1 MRILFRFLHALPV
14 VILLGAALAWAGI
27 TGSIS
32 GVVTDS
38 TGAVIAGAAVTATET
53 QTGVRTEIAT
63 DSKGFYN
70 FPSLPIGTYTV
81 EVRAHG
87 FKTYTQNDLVVDAN
101 SALRVNVTLQL
112 GEATERIIITTDA
125 VQVETQNT
133 QMGEVI
139 SGSKIAAVPLNGRA
153 FTDLLSL
160 QPGVVPTAYGSQAP
174 DINSRGPSGGL
185 DAGNVSV
192 NGQRESANGF
202 MVNGITVVEGRNNG
216 AAIIPNLD
224 SISEFRIITNNFDA
238 EYGNYSGG
246 QVNVAT
252 KSGTNQ
258 FHGNAFEFLRN
269 TALDARNFFD
279 TTGTVPEFKQNQF
292 GATTGGPIKQEKLFF
307 YGDYQG
313 TRQIQAPTQNFPVPS
328 LLDRSGDL
336 SDGAVGDMNGAVNG
350 SVWAQT
356 LQSRLSGTTGQ
367 NVVSGEPYFVLPG
380 GQTCDNTDPNSPT
393 GCVFPGAQIPSA
405 AFSPV
410 VPHLLQFIPT
420 PTPGASGNFNTSAF
434 SRRLRDDKG
443 AIRIDD
449 NTRFGMFS
457 AYYFLDDYTLNDPYP
472 NGTAAPGFN
481 ALSNGRGQ
489 LISLGHTKI
498 FTSSAVNEFRVGFF
512 RFANLFSKPKGGV
525 GPTLASL
532 GFVTPSTSGPFNG
545 GIGPID
551 TTVEGVP
558 SVHFNNFAFG
568 LPDITPAQYNN
579 TYQVLDNF
587 SKIIGTHSLKFGGQ
601 FHYDQING
609 RNLFG
614 ENGFYS
620 FDGEETGVDFADFL
634 LGAVPSFSFIQAS
647 RQVIDSR
654 SKYMGLFFQD
664 SWRIKSTLTLN
675 YGLRWEFSQPW
686 YDTQNKTETIIPGK
700 QSVLF
705 PTAPA
710 GWLVAGDPGVPS
722 TLAPTRYNNFA
733 PRIGLAYSPNFSDG
747 FLGKL
752 TGGPSKTSIRVS
764 YGVYYTAFE
773 DLSQFLEIGDQP
785 YGVFY
790 VAPTPVLFEQPY
802 TDRTTGIT
810 HPAIFPFTIPS
821 GVSTKN
827 PDSTFPWSVVEP
839 ISSGFV
845 FFPKNKLPYAEH
857 YDLSLQRQL
866 GGSTVVSL
874 SFVGNQ
880 AHRLITSV
888 EANPGIANLCNQLNS
903 LGATDTFGNTC
914 GPGGEN
920 PSPPGYVLPF
930 GTAFPSDAPSTVQA
944 TGPCIANSSQTCNIV
959 TTTRTALGPAFASN
973 PYMMAVANS
982 AYNSLQVSLRHSSD
996 HASFL
1001 LGYTFSKSLDN
1012 ASGLE
1017 DSTNGFNFRASRSL
1031 SLFDVTHNFVA
1042 SYDVKVPFDKLIHVD
1057 SGWGDR
1063 LLKGWSVSG
1072 ITTFA
1077 TGLPVTLSEG
1087 DDNALIGATIP
1098 FDTPQIV
1105 GTGKILN
1112 NTNPR
1117 HQSFDQNGNV
1127 VNPYFNTALFTN
1139 TSVGQIGNSNRR
1151 FFHGPGL
1158 NNWDMGLLKDTKISE
1173 SKSLEFR
1180 FEAFNTFNHAQFS
1193 NPDGNI
1199 NGAFGAIF
1207 STNHDA
1213 RVMQAALKFQF

>member
-1 MRILFRFLHALPV
+1 MRHLAKLFPAA
-14 VILLGAALAWAGI
+14 VIACLLGAALAWASI

-32 GVVTDS
+32 GVVTDQNGGVVV
-38 TGAVIAGAAVTATET
+38 GAKVAAIET
-53 QTGVRTEIAT
+53 QTGVRSEIRT
-63 DSKGFYN
+63 DSQGFYN
-70 FPSLPIGTYTV
+70 FPAIPVGKYDL
-81 EVRAHG
+81 EVQSPG
-87 FKTYTQNDLVVDAN
+87 FKLYRQSGLVVDVN

-112 GEATERIIITTDA
+112 GEATEKVTITSDA

-139 SGSKIAAVPLNGRA
+139 SGAKIVAVPLNGRA

-160 QPGVVPTAYGSQAP
+160 QPGVVPTAYREQAP

-185 DAGNVSV
+185 DAGNLSV
-192 NGQRESANGF
+192 NGQRETANGF
-202 MVNGITVVEGRNNG
+202 MVNGVTVVEGRNNG
-216 AAIIPNLD
+216 AGIIPNLD
-224 SISEFRIITNNFDA
+224 SIEEFRIITNNFDA

-258 FHGNAFEFLRN
+258 FHGSAFEFLRN

-279 TTGTVPEFKQNQF
+279 TTGQVPEFKQNQF
-292 GATTGGPIKQEKLFF
+292 GATGGGPIKHDKLFF

-328 LLDRSGDL
+328 MADRTGDL
-336 SDGAVGDMNGAVNG
+336 SDVAGDLTGAVNG
-350 SVWAQT
+350 TVWAQT
-356 LQSRLSGTTGQ
+356 LQKRLAATTGQ
-367 NVVSGEPYFVLPG
+367 IVTSGEPYFFPG
-380 GQTCDNTDPNSPT
+380 CDITN
-393 GCVFPGAQIPSA
+393 CVFPGAVIPSA

-410 VPHLLQFIPT
+410 TSHLLPFIPT
-420 PTPGASGNFNTSAF
+420 PTPGAGGNFDTSAF
-434 SRRLRDDKG
+434 SKRLRDDKG
-443 AIRIDD
+443 AIRIDG
-449 NTRFGMFS
+449 NTRIGMLS

-481 ALSNGRGQ
+481 ALTNGRGQ
-489 LISLGHTKI
+489 LISLGDTKI
-498 FTSSAVNEFRVGFF
+498 FTSSAVNELRLGFF
-512 RFANLFSKPKGGV
+512 RFANLFSKPQGGV
-525 GPTLASL
+525 GTSLASL
-532 GFVTPSTSGPFNG
+532 GFVVPPASGPFNG

-551 TTVEGVP
+551 PTVQGVP

-568 LPDITPAQYNN
+568 VPDITPAQYNN
-579 TYQVLDNF
+579 TYQVIDTF
-587 SKIIGTHSLKFGGQ
+587 SKIIGTHTLKFGGQ
-601 FHYDQING
+601 IHYDQING

-620 FDGEETGVDFADFL
+620 FDGEETGLDFADFL
-634 LGAVPSFSFIQAS
+634 IGAVPSFSFIQAS
-647 RQVIDSR
+647 KQVIDSR

-664 SWRIKSTLTLN
+664 SWRVKSSLTLN

-705 PTAPA
+705 PTAPT
-710 GWLVAGDPGVPS
+710 GWLVAGDPGVPP

-733 PRIGLAYSPNFSDG
+733 PRIGLAYSPNFSG
-747 FLGKL
+747 SFLGKL
-752 TGGPSKTSIRVS
+752 TGGPGKTSIRMS
-764 YGVYYTAFE
+764 YGIYYTAYE

-785 YGVFY
+785 YGVFF

-802 TDRTTGIT
+802 TDRTTGFT
-810 HPAIFPFTIPS
+810 RPAIFPFTIPT
-821 GVSTKN
+821 GVSAKN
-827 PDSTFPWSVVEP
+827 PDTNFPWPVVEP

-845 FFPKNKLPYAEH
+845 FSPTNKLPYAEH

-866 GGSTVVSL
+866 GGKTVLSL
-874 SFVGNQ
+874 SYVGNQ
-880 AHRLITSV
+880 AHKLITSV
-888 EANPGIANLCNQLNS
+888 EANPGIANLCNEINT
-903 LGATDTFGNTC
+903 LGATDTFGNSC

-930 GTAFPSDAPSTVQA
+930 GTKFPADAPATVQSTA
-944 TGPCIANSSQTCNIV
+944 PCISNPAQICNVI

-973 PYMMAVANS
+973 PYMMAAASS
-982 AYNSLQVSLRHSSD
+982 AYSSLQVSLRHTSE

-1001 LGYTFSKSLDN
+1001 LGYTYAKSLDN

-1017 DSTNGFNFRASRSL
+1017 DSTNVFNFKASRSL
-1031 SLFDVTHNFVA
+1031 SLFDVKHNFVA
-1042 SYDVKVPFDKLIHVD
+1042 SYDVKVPFDKLFHSQ
-1057 SGWGDR
+1057 SGLGGR
-1063 LLKGWSVSG
+1063 LLKGWSVTG

-1087 DDNALIGATIP
+1087 DDAALIGATIP
-1098 FDTPQIV
+1098 FDAPQIV
-1105 GTGKILN
+1105 GTGKVLN
-1112 NTNPR
+1112 DTNPR
-1117 HQSFDQNGNV
+1117 HQSFDQNGNL
-1127 VNPYFNTALFTN
+1127 VNPYFNTALFS
-1139 TSVGQIGNSNRR
+1139 TSNVGQIGNANRR

-1180 FEAFNTFNHAQFS
+1180 FEAFNIFNHAQFS

-1199 NGAFGAIF
+1199 NGSFGAIF
-1207 STNHDA
+1207 STSHDP
-1213 RVMQAALKFQF
+1213 RIMQAALKFSF